1 MCMTKKIKDGVWGYK
16 NVSNMEILT
25 FKMLNR

>member
-1 MCMTKKIKDGVWGYK
+1 MFMTKKIKEGVWGYK

-25 FKMLNR
+25 F

>member
-1 MCMTKKIKDGVWGYK
+1 MFMTKKIEESDWGYK

-25 FKMLNR
+25 F